1 MAATK
6 NAKSV
11 RNDTKEFITTALVEL
26 LKKDTL
32 QDITISRLVSRAG
45 VSRMAFYRNF
55 ETVQQVLYEYYNLK
69 INSVFENMKNSS
81 NKSDKLNSH
90 LDFFNNFSE
99 ELILS
104 HKHGYE
110 PIINEIF
117 TKQVESFYKD
127 SDNNYHIT
135 FMAAGAY
142 AVWKKWLLGGT
153 KVPLEDV
160 MQTLS
165 VFHEAMNKHMK

>member
-6 NAKSV
+6 NAKSIK
-11 RNDTKEFITTALVEL
+11 NDTKEFITIALIEL

-32 QDITISRLVSRAG
+32 QNITVSRVASRAG

-55 ETVQQVLYEYYNLK
+55 ETIQQVLYEYYELK
-69 INSVFENMKNSS
+69 IGSVFESMKNTSS
-81 NKSDKLNSH
+81 ELDKLNLH
-90 LDFFNNFSE
+90 LDFFSNFGE

-104 HKHGYE
+104 HKQGYE

-117 TKQVESFYKD
+117 IKQVEDFYKD
-127 SDNNYHIT
+127 KNHSYHIT

-142 AVWKKWLLGGT
+142 AVWKKWLLSGA
-153 KVPLEDV
+153 KVPLEDII
-160 MQTLS
+160 QTPS
-165 VFHEAMNKHMK
+165 VFHETII